1 MTENIDEE
9 VLNRLEAEA
18 TVADAEPEELT
29 LMVESDVEEK
39 ESQIEELEAEVEEK
53 ESEVEELQEELDEK
67 GEELEDMQEEI
78 DIMSEKYAEE
88 LSQSSE
94 VMDKEDFLERFEFEE
109 LQEKAESLET
119 DSGSS
124 PSPNSGDVGAGFQSP
139 NGEGGQEDGED
150 IDLSQKEELAASSF
164 RDRAKQTGKEY
175 WAEIAE
181 EIENGGE

>member
-139 NGEGGQEDGED
+139 NGEAGSEEEEME
-150 IDLSQKEELAASSF
+150 ISQKEELAASSF
-164 RDRAKQTGKEY
+164 RDRAKQTGKDY

>member
-1 MTENIDEE
+1 MTENIDED

-67 GEELEDMQEEI
+67 DEELEDMQEEI
-78 DIMSEKYAEE
+78 NIMSEKYAEE

-94 VMDKEDFLERFEFEE
+94 VMDKDDFLERFEFEE

-139 NGEGGQEDGED
+139 NGESGDNEED
-150 IDLSQKEELAASSF
+150 INVSEKEELAASSF
-164 RDRAKQTGKEY
+164 RDRAKQTGKDY

-181 EIENGGE
+181 DIENRGE